1 MPDSYPTEKR
11 KLVRFLVTIPLKY
24 AKAAV
29 NDLSLNG
36 TICTHDISGQGIGL
50 ITSEEVPVNTP
61 LNICLK
67 VPDNGE
73 EIQLDAEVVW
83 SKQIGES
90 KYRCGLKLKGVQL
103 KPIPLVLRTIYAR
116 L

>member
-1 MPDSYPTEKR
+1 MPDNCPAEKR

-24 AKAAV
+24 AKLAIK
-29 NDLSLNG
+29 NFSG
-36 TICTHDISGQGIGL
+36 TTCTHDISAQGVGL
-50 ITSEEVPVNTP
+50 ITAEELPLNSP

-67 VPDNGE
+67 IPDNGE
-73 EIQLDAEVVW
+73 EILLDAEVVW
-83 SKQIGES
+83 IKQLDCS
-90 KYRCGLKLKGVQL
+90 NYRCGLKLKNSKI